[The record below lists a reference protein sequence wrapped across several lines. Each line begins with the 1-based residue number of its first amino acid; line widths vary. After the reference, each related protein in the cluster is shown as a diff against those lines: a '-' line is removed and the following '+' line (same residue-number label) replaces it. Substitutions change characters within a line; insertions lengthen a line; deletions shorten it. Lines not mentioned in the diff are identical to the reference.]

1 MVSSKIA
8 YTTNMTSSFRV
19 CDSGSW
25 RNLLQLVGKVA
36 LVPRIFTHNYAD
48 SDASL
53 NSSTTSDDQ
62 SDSVHTISI
71 SEHGNCMSSQ
81 GHLNCHH
88 QRYRGDSLA
97 LTDNVGTITEDPW

>member
-25 RNLLQLVGKVA
+25 RNLLQQVGKIA
-36 LVPRIFTHNYAD
+36 LVPRIFSHNYAD
-48 SDASL
+48 SDTSP

-62 SDSVHTISI
+62 FDSAHTIYT
-71 SEHGNCMSSQ
+71 SEHGNCMSFQ

-88 QRYRGDSLA
+88 QYSSGGSPA
-97 LTDNVGTITEDPW
+97 LTDNVGTIIVDLW